1 MRRRWIFAGHDL
13 GIQTQVI
20 FMNEIEQKPT
30 SGAKL
35 SNISLELLEDIRNF
49 VSKEIDLLW
58 LEVREKLSQSTS
70 LFVLLLALATLAIVA
85 GQLLVLGLVF
95 YIAKAWQMELY
106 QSFALTGGTALL
118 LCTIAGSVAWF
129 GFRHLFTKPLETPG
143 LMKEHWQWILQKK
156 N

>member
-1 MRRRWIFAGHDL
+1 
-13 GIQTQVI
+13 
-20 FMNEIEQKPT
+20 MNEIEQKPA
-30 SGAKL
+30 SSAKL

-95 YIAKAWQMELY
+95 YLAKAWQMELY

-118 LCTIAGSVAWF
+118 LCAIAGCVAWF
-129 GFRHLFTKPLETPG
+129 GFRNLFTKPLETPG